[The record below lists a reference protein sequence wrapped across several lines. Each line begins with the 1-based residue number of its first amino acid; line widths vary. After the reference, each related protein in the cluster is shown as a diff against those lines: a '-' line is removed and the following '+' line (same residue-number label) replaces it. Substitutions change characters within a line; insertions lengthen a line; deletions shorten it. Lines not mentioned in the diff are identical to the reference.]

1 MNVCMYY
8 ITIQFVL
15 GTAVSFASQFEDG
28 IVVHISIGKQ
38 RNLPHTFG
46 QSKAL
51 TQFKPC
57 RWKLTQCTIAKSSK
71 SDAYNSVPDAL

>member
-1 MNVCMYY
+1 MNVCIYY

-28 IVVHISIGKQ
+28 IVVHISIGKH
-38 RNLPHTFG
+38 RNPPLRFG

-51 TQFKPC
+51 TKF
-57 RWKLTQCTIAKSSK
+57 
-71 SDAYNSVPDAL
+71 